1 MHRTPGH
8 STSRELASL
17 RHAILQLNHEQRSA
31 VDAFLHAPDP
41 SVRAVARSLGI
52 SRWKASALLNSA
64 WSQLS
69 AQLRADDADLTRTRR
84 TSRDKNSTTLTEMT
98 HGTSRDRSIRLYC
111 SSRRLAFEH
120 AERLAKHLVE
130 CDECARELHLREA
143 HREALLKVLGSE
155 ADRAIPEE
163 YQPAHAEFEANQR
176 ELRVIARCVLEA
188 VPAHVKAKLE
198 GLGEPSPEQ
207 RAELRTLSDLH
218 PPAFRVALAIAE
230 ASLALE
236 SLVLRFPDKVAL
248 YADGRVVRNG
258 DEIPQAIS
266 LDASPSAR
274 PSVQT
279 LRSHCGA

>member
-1 MHRTPGH
+1 MVHPEIGVFV
-8 STSRELASL
+8 ST
-17 RHAILQLNHEQRSA
+17 A
-31 VDAFLHAPDP
+31 VP
-41 SVRAVARSLGI
+41 V
-52 SRWKASALLNSA
+52 
-64 WSQLS
+64 
-69 AQLRADDADLTRTRR
+69 DLPLER
-84 TSRDKNSTTLTEMT
+84 
-98 HGTSRDRSIRLYC
+98 
-111 SSRRLAFEH
+111 
-120 AERLAKHLVE
+120 AERLAKHLAE

-163 YQPAHAEFEANQR
+163 YQPAHAEFEASQR

-188 VPAHVKAKLE
+188 VPAHVKANLE

-258 DEIPQAIS
+258 DEIP
-266 LDASPSAR
+266 PSYFAGR
-274 PSVQT
+274 LAERSSVSADVALT
-279 LRSHCGA
+279 LWSVIAEKAVSGGVGLPGLAPLKHIPDHPKGVALQVI